1 MRFLRRAPRRS
12 WLFAVL
18 AAVAASAFAV
28 SLSFGSSH
36 REAPSIALDPTADGF
51 AHSCAPAC
59 ADPTHLAFYTE
70 PVAAPLEIMPAR
82 TAHVQVG
89 SAWAWSGFCSFE
101 FCNTLRE
108 RVDLSL

>member
-36 REAPSIALDPTADGF
+36 REAPSIALDPTADNTDLYAF
-51 AHSCAPAC
+51 VSPDAPS
-59 ADPTHLAFYTE
+59 T
-70 PVAAPLEIMPAR
+70 V
-82 TAHVQVG
+82 TAVDRRSG
-89 SAWAWSGFCSFE
+89 S
-101 FCNTLRE
+101 
-108 RVDLSL
+108 